1 MIRELFFASVTR
13 VCDNVAMI
21 DEQITQKPVKKN
33 MLGFTLALL
42 LALGAFF
49 SGLELD
55 RLVGAGDVPP
65 NMMSLFA
72 GSKEVSNNAN
82 LEEFWQVWKLL
93 DEKFAAG
100 TTTFNLTPEQKI
112 QGAID
117 GLVGA
122 YGDPYTHFF
131 PPSDAE
137 EFGADIAG
145 NFSGVGMEVGMR
157 NNLITIISP
166 LSGTPAEKAGLLAG
180 DVLVKINGT
189 STEKMSIDEAVRLIR
204 GPEGTTVTLN
214 IYRSGDPEPRD
225 ITVTR
230 ATIEIP
236 TVKTEKKDDTF
247 IITLYSFNALAE
259 TKMQEAVEAYVKS
272 GAKKLVLDMRGNPG
286 GYLQSAVGIASYF
299 LPSGKVVLR
308 ESFSDERP
316 EQLYR
321 SQGKNIKEF
330 KSGEMVV
337 LIDGGSASAAEI
349 LAGALAQHDYATLI
363 GTNSFGKGSVQELV
377 ELPSGAALK
386 VTIARWL
393 TPDGTSISLKGLAPK
408 FVVER
413 TPEQRLKNEDPQM
426 KAALE
431 YLAGTY
437 VPVVATSSSANTIP
451 N

>member
-1 MIRELFFASVTR
+1 M
-13 VCDNVAMI
+13 CDNVTMT
-21 DEQITQKPVKKN
+21 DEQTLQKPAKKSW
-33 MLGFTLALL
+33 LGLSLALL

-49 SGLELD
+49 SGLQLD
-55 RLVGAGDVPP
+55 RLVGGGTEHSS
-65 NMMSLFA
+65 MLSLFA
-72 GSKEVSNNAN
+72 GTQEISHNAN
-82 LEEFWQVWKLL
+82 LNEFWKVWELL

-100 TTTFNLTPEQKI
+100 TTTFSLTPEQKI

-204 GPEGTTVTLN
+204 GPEGTTVTLH
-214 IYRSGDPEPRD
+214 IYRSGEPEPRD

-236 TVKTEKKDDTF
+236 TVKTEKKGDTF

-259 TKMQEAVEAYVKS
+259 TKMQEAVQAYVKS

-308 ESFSDERP
+308 ESFSDDRP
-316 EQLYR
+316 EQVYR
-321 SQGKNIKEF
+321 SQGKNSKEF
-330 KSGEMVV
+330 KPGEMVV

-349 LAGALAQHDYATLI
+349 LAGALAQHEYATLI

-393 TPDGTSISLKGLAPK
+393 TPDGTSISLQGLAPK
-408 FVVER
+408 IVVER
-413 TPEQRLKNEDPQM
+413 TPEQRLKIEDPQM

-437 VPVVATSSSANTIP
+437 VPASTTSTSTKKR
-451 N
+451 